1 MNPEADENFMEY
13 TDLIVR
19 KEGPIMTVVLNRP
32 EALNTLS
39 IRLLRELRHL
49 ALNLQ
54 DDPETGA
61 VILTGG
67 TGMFSAGLDL
77 KDSEVQKMLSGSA
90 EERRERVWLGRAVC
104 DALADVPQVTIA
116 ALEGFCVGGGVSL
129 AISCDWR
136 IMGRAA
142 FMHIPEIDLG
152 LNYSWGS
159 IPRLVH
165 LVGPAKA
172 KQMIILAERIPAEQC
187 ALWGLAD
194 KVVSGGSTLD
204 ASISLADKVLEKPPI
219 PVAMTK
225 QAVNMVFHAHD
236 RSGIH
241 MDADQF
247 MLTTYTQDHREGL
260 AAFLE
265 KRKPEF
271 KGK

>member
-1 MNPEADENFMEY
+1 
-13 TDLIVR
+13 
-19 KEGPIMTVVLNRP
+19 MTVVLNRP

-54 DDPETGA
+54 DDPETRV

-77 KDSEVQKMLSGSA
+77 KDPEVQKMLSGSA
-90 EERRERVWLGRAVC
+90 DERHRRVWLGRVVC
-104 DALADVPQVTIA
+104 DALEDASQITIA

-129 AISCDWR
+129 ALSCDWR

-159 IPRLVH
+159 IPRLVR
-165 LVGPAKA
+165 LVGPARA
-172 KQMIILAERIPAEQC
+172 KEMIILAELVPAEQC

-194 KVVSGGSTLD
+194 RVVSDGSALD
-204 ASISLADKVLEKPPI
+204 ASISLAGKVLEKPPI
-219 PVAMTK
+219 PVVMTK
-225 QAVNMVFHAHD
+225 QAVNMVFHAD
-236 RSGIH
+236 RSGTH

-247 MLTTYTQDHREGL
+247 MLTTFTQDHREGL

>member
-1 MNPEADENFMEY
+1 MIHHTCAQFSSVTTVY
-13 TDLIVR
+13 T
-19 KEGPIMTVVLNRP
+19 
-32 EALNTLS
+32 
-39 IRLLRELRHL
+39 
-49 ALNLQ
+49 
-54 DDPETGA
+54 
-61 VILTGG
+61 
-67 TGMFSAGLDL
+67 
-77 KDSEVQKMLSGSA
+77 SEIANASS
-90 EERRERVWLGRAVC
+90 LG
-104 DALADVPQVTIA
+104 A
-116 ALEGFCVGGGVSL
+116 ALVIWKCFNNENE
-129 AISCDWR
+129 
-136 IMGRAA
+136 
-142 FMHIPEIDLG
+142 PEIDLG

-194 KVVSGGSTLD
+194 QVVSDGSALE
-204 ASISLADKVLEKPPI
+204 ASISLADKVLGKPPI

-225 QAVNMVFHAHD
+225 QAVNMVFQSQD

>member
-1 MNPEADENFMEY
+1 MSKDNVMEY
-13 TDLIVR
+13 TDLTVR
-19 KEGPIMTVVLNRP
+19 KDGPIMTVALNRP

-39 IRLLRELRHL
+39 IRLLRELRQL
-49 ALNLQ
+49 ALNLRN
-54 DDPETGA
+54 DPETGV

-77 KDSEVQKMLSGSA
+77 KDPEVGKMLSGSA
-90 EERRERVWLGRAVC
+90 SERRERVWLGRAAC
-104 DALADVPQVTIA
+104 DALQDAPQVTIA
-116 ALEGFCVGGGVSL
+116 AVEGFCVGGGVSL

-136 IMGRAA
+136 IMSRSA

-194 KVVSGGSTLD
+194 QVVSDGSALD
-204 ASISLADKVLEKPPI
+204 ASISLAGKVLGKPPM

-225 QAVNMVFHAHD
+225 QAINMVFHAHD
-236 RSGIH
+236 RSDIH

-247 MLTTYTQDHREGL
+247 MLTTYTEDHREGL